1 MSPAYDR
8 TAGTE
13 SVVVVLTSREADWVV
28 DHCAWVADGEYAL
41 GDAIVWC
48 LRLARCAERRHA
60 APPIFDDP
68 DGLTAAVRAA
78 IDTAAAA
85 RDAADVAAERAEAL
99 YRDAL
104 EIAYLSRRVAEY
116 EADAE
121 MAWYQQLE
129 AIDRAMNRGP
139 DPRWTGEA
147 NELLAALATELDVEP
162 GDLSATWIGVREA
175 LPEGF
180 GSTVDALA
188 AASLRAAHP
197 GGQR

>member
-1 MSPAYDR
+1 MTRATGR

-28 DHCAWVADGEYAL
+28 DHCAWVGDGEYAL

-48 LRLARCAERRHA
+48 VRLARCAERRHA
-60 APPIFDDP
+60 APPVFDDP

-85 RDAADVAAERAEAL
+85 RDTADVAAERAEEL

-116 EADAE
+116 EAEDE
-121 MAWYQQLE
+121 MACYQQLE
-129 AIDRAMNRGP
+129 AIDQAMNRGA
-139 DPRWTGEA
+139 DPCWTGEA
-147 NELLAALATELDVEP
+147 DELLVALATQLDVEP
-162 GDLSATWIGVREA
+162 GDLSATWTGVREA

-180 GSTVDALA
+180 RSTVDALT

-197 GGQR
+197 GGQQ